1 MLRKLDA
8 AGHPFAVIGVH
19 GVDRDAAGASLDATL
34 ELNGTSRALRI
45 PAEIVQAPDA
55 VSVAGRIAVTQ
66 TSFGI
71 TPYSILAG
79 ALQVQDE
86 VAIRFRIRAKRMP
99 L

>member
-8 AGHPFAVIGVH
+8 AGHPFAVIGVR

-45 PAEIVQAPDA
+45 PAEIVQAPDG
-55 VSVAGRIAVTQ
+55 VSVAGKVAVTQ

-86 VAIRFRIRAKRMP
+86 VAIRFRIRARRMP